1 MSKVKV
7 TFVRKTCFVSF
18 HISLDTRVHHK
29 KTMCS
34 CTDPE
39 SFVRGSNFDVFLF
52 VFFS

>member
-7 TFVRKTCFVSF
+7 TLVRKTCFVSF

-34 CTDPE
+34 CADPE
-39 SFVRGSNFDVFLF
+39 SFVRGSSFDVFF
-52 VFFS
+52 VCIF